1 MAGYPYMYE
10 TLYGAG
16 AGYADWGPFDVGD
29 VGYAGVPGMEHTHFI
44 VWLVVFALAAT
55 AILGGLK
62 VGGFHFVVKV

>member
-1 MAGYPYMYE
+1 MYD

-16 AGYADWGPFDVGD
+16 TGYADYYGGDDMIVGD
-29 VGYAGVPGMEHTHFI
+29 EHTHFL
-44 VWLVVFALAAT
+44 VWLIVFALAAT